1 MGVPWPGE
9 LQQGT
14 QSSLVA
20 ARWPQHP
27 PPPVTHPKPWWGAG
41 GELGAPIPPP
51 GGGWNLLSGARR
63 GIWRRGWDT
72 RAERDWEQEPRGGT
86 RPLGAPPASGSP
98 AGFFPRQSPAAA
110 AVEVQEDRGRA
121 VPLCPRLSHA
131 THPPATGQG
140 SWGAAGVTH
149 QELSS

>member
-1 MGVPWPGE
+1 MGH
-9 LQQGT
+9 QGKKG
-14 QSSLVA
+14 L
-20 ARWPQHP
+20 
-27 PPPVTHPKPWWGAG
+27 GAG
-41 GELGAPIPPP
+41 A
-51 GGGWNLLSGARR
+51 
-63 GIWRRGWDT
+63 
-72 RAERDWEQEPRGGT
+72 QEGHT
-86 RPLGAPPASGSP
+86 ASGSP

-110 AVEVQEDRGRA
+110 AVEVQEDRGRT